1 MKHTRM
7 WAWALAPVLVLGVV
21 TTFGATRALARADG
35 VTRQIPSGGTT
46 TIRDLPTGS
55 GAIQFPEFAGEPREE
70 EGADSA
76 GVAAVNRSLSPGTP
90 GHGLAVTA
98 AAKPKSNPQL
108 LTSFNGLNHR
118 DQRTANGGN
127 QFSVEP
133 PDQGLCAGNGFV
145 MESLNDVLRIYD
157 RSGNALVG
165 VTDLN
170 TFYGYPPAINRTTG
184 RFGQFVTDPS
194 CYFDPD
200 TQRWFNVVL
209 TLEVNPV
216 NGAFL
221 GPNHLDLAV
230 SRTSDPT
237 GSYTIYRLPA
247 QDDGTQGTPNHN
259 CAGGPCIGDFPH
271 IGADRNG
278 IFITTNEYPFF
289 GDGFH
294 AAQVYAL
301 SKSALAAGAAT
312 VSVTQIDT
320 VGAVGAN
327 PGFTLWPAT
336 TPAGGYADE
345 LGGTEYFLSSM
356 AAEEANGNGTDN
368 RIALWALSNTS
379 SLDSASPAIS
389 LRNAIVP
396 VTSYS
401 QPPKADQKPGSIPLG
416 ECINDT
422 TTRTPAGRGCWRLL
436 FTKAPAHDEV
446 ESRLDTSDTRMQ
458 QVVYAN
464 GKVWGALGTA
474 VSAGG
479 ATKAGVAFYVVSPQ
493 ISATSLSGTLVKQG
507 QFGVAGNHLSYPT
520 VGVTASGRGVITF
533 TLVGADHYPSAA
545 FAGLDAGAGAGPV
558 QVAREGLGP
567 SDGFTSYKAFV
578 GNPPR
583 TRWGD
588 YGATAVDGNNIWIA
602 SEYIAQTCTLSQWL
616 TAPIGACNSTR
627 TSLANW
633 ATRISLV
640 KP

>member
-1 MKHTRM
+1 MKRTRV
-7 WAWALAPVLVLGVV
+7 WAWMLVPVLVLGVV
-21 TTFGATRALARADG
+21 TALGATGAPARADG

-46 TIRDLPTGS
+46 MFRDLATGS
-55 GAIQFPEFAGEPREE
+55 GAIQFPEFAAEPREE
-70 EGADSA
+70 EA
-76 GVAAVNRSLSPGTP
+76 GGDAGVNRSLSPGTP
-90 GHGLAVTA
+90 GRGLAVTP

-108 LTSFNGLNHR
+108 LASFDGLNHR

-127 QFSVEP
+127 QFSIEP

-145 MESLNDVLRIYD
+145 MESLNDVLRVYD

-165 VTDLN
+165 VIDLN

-194 CYFDPD
+194 CYFDSD

-237 GSYTIYRLPA
+237 GSWTIYRIPA
-247 QDDGTQGTPNHN
+247 QNDGTEGTPNHN
-259 CAGGPCIGDFPH
+259 CAGGPCLGDFPH
-271 IGADRNG
+271 LGADGNG
-278 IFITTNEYPFF
+278 FYITTNEYPFF

-301 SKSALAAGAAT
+301 SKRALASGAST

-320 VGAVGAN
+320 IGAVGGN
-327 PGFTLWPAT
+327 PGFTVWPAT
-336 TPAGGYADE
+336 TPAGGYAND

-356 AAEEANGNGTDN
+356 AGEEANGNGTDN
-368 RIALWALSNTS
+368 RLALWALSNTS
-379 SLDSASPAIS
+379 SLNSASPAIT

-396 VTSYS
+396 VTTYS
-401 QPPKADQKPGSIPLG
+401 QPPKADQKAGNIPLG
-416 ECINDT
+416 ECVNDT
-422 TTRTPAGRGCWRLL
+422 TTPTPAGIGCWRLL
-436 FTKAPAHDEV
+436 LAAEPAHDEV

-458 QVVYAN
+458 QVVFAN
-464 GKVWGALGTA
+464 GKVWGSLGTA
-474 VSAGG
+474 VSVGG
-479 ATKAGVAFYVVSPQ
+479 ATKAGVAFYVVDPK
-493 ISATSLSGTLVKQG
+493 ISATSLAGSIVKQG
-507 QFGVAGNHLSYPT
+507 QFGVAGNHLSYPN

-545 FAGLDAGAGAGPV
+545 FAGLDAASGAGPV

-567 SDGFTSYKAFV
+567 ADGFTSYKAFV

-616 TAPIGACNSTR
+616 TAPIGACNNTR

-633 ATRISLV
+633 GTRISLI